1 MAIGSVVA
9 AASTSSPSQFGRV
22 WMLTVFKQFVWASV
36 EAVVAGLTVAVIV
49 AGSTV
54 VVMGEAG

>member
-1 MAIGSVVA
+1 
-9 AASTSSPSQFGRV
+9 
-22 WMLTVFKQFVWASV
+22 MLTVFFQFVWASV